1 MAQQARLT
9 PPNPSASE
17 LIFQTLSL
25 TTLASHRHAPALALD
40 HTLPKML
47 FQAALSGDCQVGK
60 SVDLESHKTACDL
73 HLDPGSA
80 AYQPCS
86 LEQIL

>member
-17 LIFQTLSL
+17 LILQTLSL

-47 FQAALSGDCQVGK
+47 FPQIVAKLTLFKCHLLK
-60 SVDLESHKTACDL
+60 ESYL
-73 HLDPGSA
+73 H
-80 AYQPCS
+80 S
-86 LEQIL
+86 L